1 MPGPGVQEGAAAEGT
16 FSAGQAAAWVRPGGG
31 KFRAEFS
38 ESRRHILH
46 VAAGAGAV
54 GPG

>member
-1 MPGPGVQEGAAAEGT
+1 MPGPGVQEGAAVEGA

-38 ESRRHILH
+38 ESRRHVLR
-46 VAAGAGAV
+46 VPAGVGAG